1 MFTAISFGRVRTLAE
16 TAANA
21 LGKNVNLNKGALR
34 SAPVLPPVE
43 LGTLSFELVTLQL
56 VLLSAV
62 LIQHISIPSKLIVHR
77 YVRYYA

>member
-1 MFTAISFGRVRTLAE
+1 MLSS
-16 TAANA
+16 
-21 LGKNVNLNKGALR
+21 KNVNLDKGALR

-62 LIQHISIPSKLIVHR
+62 LIQHISIPSKLIVR
-77 YVRYYA
+77 RLDNMFLNSPINWKK